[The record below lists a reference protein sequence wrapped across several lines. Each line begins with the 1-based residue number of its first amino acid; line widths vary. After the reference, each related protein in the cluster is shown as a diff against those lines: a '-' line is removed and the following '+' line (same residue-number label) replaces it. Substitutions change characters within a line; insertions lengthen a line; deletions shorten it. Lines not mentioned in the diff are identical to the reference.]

1 MARLL
6 ACSLS
11 QWSPTTDPLRVKKE
25 VARCELV
32 PLGCNFISLTHSCHQ
47 GPCGGSVGKSV

>member
-25 VARCELV
+25 VARCEIV